1 MRRSYRTY
9 HASRT
14 TRRASRTTR
23 PTNPL
28 QTQSHEHRSG
38 INADKTYVQRV
49 GEPMNW
55 ITVLLR
61 VREKLCNA
69 HPEII
74 AQLRLAL
81 PFRIGVTQDPLCS
94 CSHSRDAC
102 DIFCPRTPLIF
113 VRAAEHEWLNAQTA
127 SQK

>member
-1 MRRSYRTY
+1 MRRSHRTN

-14 TRRASRTTR
+14 TRRA
-23 PTNPL
+23 NAF
-28 QTQSHEHRSG
+28 QIQSHEHRFG
-38 INADKTYVQRV
+38 INADKISVQRV

-69 HPEII
+69 HSEII

-81 PFRIGVTQDPLCS
+81 PLRIAATQAPLSSRSHPRDP
-94 CSHSRDAC
+94 C
-102 DIFCPRTPLIF
+102 DIFCPKTPLIF

-127 SQK
+127 SQ